1 MLRITALMENS
12 PSGNK
17 ALINEHGLSLMIDDG
32 SHRILFDCGAGSHF
46 IYNAHRLG
54 IDLDNLDAVVISHSH
69 YDHAAGFRDFA
80 EAGYR
85 APALY
90 VGEGFFER
98 KYARKGLGY
107 SDLSAGWDE
116 RFALA
121 SGFPVRAVKD
131 CVEIFPGISLH
142 QGFRRAHREET
153 IPERFVKETARGFVP
168 DDFSDEIALSI
179 KTGNG
184 LVIIAGCAHPG
195 IMNMLDTIRDSS
207 ADRIYALIGG
217 THLVEAD
224 EGRIESCTSAIKA
237 MGISI
242 VGLCHC
248 SGETA
253 ETMARKRLGDAF
265 FDLSVGDTIII

>member
-17 ALINEHGLSLMIDDG
+17 ALINEHGLSLMIEY
-32 SHRILFDCGAGSHF
+32 SRHRILFDCGSGSHF

-90 VGEGFFER
+90 VGKGFFER

-116 RFALA
+116 RFAL
-121 SGFPVRAVKD
+121 SNGFPVHTVKGR
-131 CVEIFPGISLH
+131 VEIFPGVCLH
-142 QGFRRAHREET
+142 QGFRRTHREET
-153 IPERFVKETARGFVP
+153 IPQRFVKETSEGFIP

-179 KTGNG
+179 TTGKG

-195 IMNMLDTIRDSS
+195 IMNMLDTIRDPSR
-207 ADRIYALIGG
+207 DRIYAVIGG
-217 THLVEAD
+217 THLIEAD
-224 EGRIESCTSAIKA
+224 EERIRNCITVFKA
-237 MGISI
+237 MGIG
-242 VGLCHC
+242 VMGLCHC
-248 SGETA
+248 SGEAA
-253 ETMARKRLGDAF
+253 EAMAREVLGDAF